1 MNKLVLVAGLSVAL
15 AACGDKTAPTE
26 EPAASDAATPA
37 ETVAAATAET
47 ASRDVPTGTF
57 EYMSDGDKTTTVVK
71 PDGTYTDSKEGK
83 VIESGTWKQDAD
95 GKACFTETTPP
106 AGEESKTVCFTT
118 GETGPDGTFT
128 ATPDDGGEVLT
139 VKKTA

>member
-1 MNKLVLVAGLSVAL
+1 MKKLVLVAGLSVAL
-15 AACGDKTAPTE
+15 AACGDNAAPTE
-26 EPAASDAATPA
+26 EPTAT
-37 ETVAAATAET
+37 EAAAPTEATVET

-57 EYMSDGDKTTTVVK
+57 EYMSDGDMTITEVK
-71 PDGTYTDSKEGK
+71 PDGTYTDSKEGE
-83 VIESGTWKQDAD
+83 VIESGTWKQDAE
-95 GKACFTETTPP
+95 GRACFTETTPP

-118 GETGPDGTFT
+118 GETQADGTFT

>member
-1 MNKLVLVAGLSVAL
+1 MNRLVLVAGLSVAL

-26 EPAASDAATPA
+26 E
-37 ETVAAATAET
+37 AAATDAAAPAEPASGAIAET

-57 EYMSDGDKTTTVVK
+57 EYTSDGDKTVTEVK
-71 PDGTYTDSKEGK
+71 PDGTYTDSKDGE

-106 AGEESKTVCFTT
+106 AGEESKTVCFTSS
-118 GETGPDGTFT
+118 ETRPDGTFT